1 MVVKTDSADRA
12 TTAAGATRGR
22 LAGTR
27 NALPA
32 NDKRAVV
39 APSGRNAH
47 AAPPARTS
55 SVLRLPLQALV
66 DEFLYE
72 VDETLAA
79 GTYRAYAVPLSLF
92 VRYLRESLEHEPLL
106 ADLTVETVRSW
117 SQLLRE
123 RPKQVRG
130 GQAEGDGPISLASRR
145 NYLRHLRAF
154 ANWLTKPPHHYLE
167 DSPLRHYK
175 LPRGEET
182 AKVPIEPDALR
193 TLLRRAE
200 QEGDSVC
207 GARGRALL
215 LTLVDGGLRAR
226 EIISLSIS
234 DVSLKEGILVVRR
247 SKGKKPRLVAVGGET
262 VRALRRYALLRDS
275 LEGASTTSQT
285 PFFQTIHGTAFTY
298 YGLRSWLRRLERDT
312 GVSHVYLHLL
322 RHTSAIE
329 TLDAG
334 ADVRTVQLKL
344 GHADIRTTQGYLNMA
359 AEKVGQLQRAFSPV
373 DRLGFASENQ
383 GGKLQYGRRRTNE
396 PHLWHSR
403 PQKLREQQRLRRG
416 DADE

>member
-1 MVVKTDSADRA
+1 MAVKTDKAIRA
-12 TTAAGATRGR
+12 TGTTAARPAD
-22 LAGTR
+22 TR
-27 NALPA
+27 NAIA
-32 NDKRAVV
+32 T
-39 APSGRNAH
+39 SGKHTVGVSSGGTVYNNHTAT
-47 AAPPARTS
+47 PARMS
-55 SVLRLPLQALV
+55 SVLRLPLQALI

-79 GTYRAYAVPLSLF
+79 GSYRAYSVPLSLF
-92 VRYLRESLEHEPLL
+92 LRHLRKALGREPLL
-106 ADLTVETVRSW
+106 ADLNIEAVRAW
-117 SQLLRE
+117 SQMLRE
-123 RPKQVRG
+123 QPKQLRG
-130 GQAEGDGPISLASRR
+130 GRAEGDTPIALSSRR

-154 ANWLTKPPHHYLE
+154 ANWLTKPPHYYLD

-182 AKVPIEPDALR
+182 AKIPIEPDALR
-193 TLLRRAE
+193 KLLRRAE

-207 GARGRALL
+207 GSRGRALL
-215 LTLVDGGLRAR
+215 LTLVDAGLRAR
-226 EIISLSIS
+226 EIISLTIG

-247 SKGKKPRLVAVGGET
+247 SKGRKPRLVAIGGET

-275 LEGASTTSQT
+275 LDGADGSPQA

-373 DRLGFASENQ
+373 DRLGFASDARSRSSARS
-383 GGKLQYGRRRTNE
+383 RRNANE
-396 PHLWHSR
+396 PKLWH
-403 PQKLREQQRLRRG
+403 REPTKDR
-416 DADE
+416 

>member
-1 MVVKTDSADRA
+1 MAVKTDKAISASQA
-12 TTAAGATRGR
+12 TGATAARP
-22 LAGTR
+22 AGTR
-27 NALPA
+27 NAIA
-32 NDKRAVV
+32 TNRKHTVGAS
-39 APSGRNAH
+39 SGRTVHTAT
-47 AAPPARTS
+47 PARIS
-55 SVLRLPLQALV
+55 SVLRLPLQALI

-79 GTYRAYAVPLSLF
+79 GTYRAYSVPLSLF
-92 VRYLRESLEHEPLL
+92 LRRLRETLGREPLL
-106 ADLTVETVRSW
+106 ADLNVEAVRAW
-117 SQLLRE
+117 SQMLRE
-123 RPKQVRG
+123 RPKQLRG
-130 GQAEGDGPISLASRR
+130 GRAEGDKPIALSSRR

-154 ANWLTKPPHHYLE
+154 ANWLTKPPHHYLD

-182 AKVPIEPDALR
+182 AKVPVEPDALR
-193 TLLRRAE
+193 KLLRRAE

-226 EIISLSIS
+226 EIISLTIG

-275 LEGASTTSQT
+275 LEGAETTSQT

-373 DRLGFASENQ
+373 DRLGFASDNQ
-383 GGKLQYGRRRTNE
+383 SGKRQRGRRRSDE
-396 PHLWHSR
+396 PRLWHREARR
-403 PQKLREQQRLRRG
+403 PRKLEG
-416 DADE
+416 PP

>member
-1 MVVKTDSADRA
+1 MSDKSSKAARVTTRTSAITGSPAARPSRVSRA
-12 TTAAGATRGR
+12 AAAHSERSV
-22 LAGTR
+22 R
-27 NALPA
+27 NSQA
-32 NDKRAVV
+32 
-39 APSGRNAH
+39 
-47 AAPPARTS
+47 ARTS
-55 SVLRLPLQALV
+55 SALRIPLQTLV

-92 VRYLRESLEHEPLL
+92 LRHLRETLGREPLL
-106 ADLTVETVRSW
+106 ADLNVEAVRAW
-117 SQLLRE
+117 SQMLRE
-123 RPKQVRG
+123 QPKQLRG
-130 GQAEGDGPISLASRR
+130 GRAEGDSPIALSSRR

-182 AKVPIEPDALR
+182 AKVPVEPDALR
-193 TLLRRAE
+193 KLLRRAE

-215 LTLVDGGLRAR
+215 LTLIDGGLRAR
-226 EIISLSIS
+226 EIISLSIG

-262 VRALRRYALLRDS
+262 TRALRRYALLRDS
-275 LEGASTTSQT
+275 LEGADTIPQM
-285 PFFQTIHGTAFTY
+285 PFFQTIYGTAFTY

-329 TLDAG
+329 TLEAG

-359 AEKVGQLQRAFSPV
+359 AEKVGQIQRAFSPV
-373 DRLGFASENQ
+373 DRLGFASDA
-383 GGKLQYGRRRTNE
+383 
-396 PHLWHSR
+396 
-403 PQKLREQQRLRRG
+403 RERDLRRG
-416 DADE
+416 RRGAEEPRLWRRDPQRPRERKEADSSQSG